1 MHHGGRRLVIWWGYG
16 MKRFPMGM
24 VLVAS
29 LAIGACAQVITDK
42 EDMLAAA
49 GFKLQPA
56 NTPQRQ
62 AALRAM
68 PVHKL
73 SMQNRNGK
81 IVWVYAD
88 PTICNCVY
96 LGDEQAYDAYRR
108 MVYQKNLADERMAV
122 AQMTEYSAVPYPF
135 AWDTWGPGT
144 PYY

>member
-1 MHHGGRRLVIWWGYG
+1 MI
-16 MKRFPMGM
+16 RFPIGLA
-24 VLVAS
+24 VVAS
-29 LAIGACAQVITDK
+29 LALGACAKAVTNT

-49 GFKLQPA
+49 GFAPQPA
-56 NTPQRQ
+56 DTPQRQ
-62 AALRAM
+62 AALKTM
-68 PVHKL
+68 PAHKL
-73 SMQNRNGK
+73 SMQNRKGK

-108 MVYQKNLADERMAV
+108 MVVQKNLADERQAV
-122 AQMTEYSAVPYPF
+122 AHMTDYSAVPYPF

>member
-1 MHHGGRRLVIWWGYG
+1 MR
-16 MKRFPMGM
+16 RFPIGM
-24 VLVAS
+24 ALVAS
-29 LAIGACAQVITDK
+29 LALGACAQVVTNK

-49 GFKLQPA
+49 GFKPQPA
-56 NTPQRQ
+56 DTAQRQ
-62 AALRAM
+62 AALKSM
-68 PVHKL
+68 PGHKL
-73 SMQNRNGK
+73 SMQNRKGK

-108 MVYQKNLADERMAV
+108 MVFQKNLADEQQAA
-122 AQMTEYSAVPYPF
+122 AQMAEYSAVPYPF

>member
-1 MHHGGRRLVIWWGYG
+1 MR
-16 MKRFPMGM
+16 RFPIGM
-24 VLVAS
+24 ALVAS
-29 LAIGACAQVITDK
+29 LALGACAQVVTNK

-49 GFKLQPA
+49 GFKPQPA
-56 NTPQRQ
+56 DTAQRQ
-62 AALRAM
+62 AALKSM
-68 PVHKL
+68 PGHKL
-73 SMQNRNGK
+73 SMQNRKGK

-108 MVYQKNLADERMAV
+108 MVFQKNLADEQQAA
-122 AQMTEYSAVPYPF
+122 AQMAEYSAGPYPF